1 MRTEDQVIRQFDMR
15 LIRAVMPQGAPVIIV
30 YQDPVDYPGLVV
42 ARLYNGK
49 NGTHLIALADT
60 VEEIREAK
68 PEQMQIV
75 KRIKHDPTQIVET
88 WL

>member
-15 LIRAVMPQGAPVIIV
+15 LIRAVMPHGAPVIIV

-49 NGTHLIALADT
+49 NGTHLVALADT